1 MNILKMNFKPLLTM
15 LLFGFVALNCSSD
28 DSIDEP
34 PQNLNPT
41 VILECD
47 AFQSNNAEA
56 ILVLENVND
65 GVDYIINCVA
75 SVEIDLLIKPG
86 VIIEFS
92 DGSGMKVK
100 ESGSINAMAT
110 SSNPIRFSGTTKEKG
125 AWKGIM
131 VSSESLNNRFEFVTM
146 EYAGASGLTSNSEPA
161 SLILMTDTYFRLNLV
176 TIKNSLSNG
185 IAATGFDYN
194 VEINNTVINNCNIP
208 LYVDTN
214 MVKDISGGNFTG
226 NSTDVIRLS
235 AGQDGSIITSQT
247 WKTLSVP
254 YRTAD
259 DIVIKNGAELTL
271 EPGVILEFEDGKGLE
286 LDKLFNESSALI
298 AVGTPTNPIT
308 FTGVTKAP
316 GAWKA
321 LAIHRSSSVLTQF
334 NNVLIEYAGGAGA
347 GGAIEMWV
355 DPVLT
360 VTNTTFKDIDACAL
374 YNRYDPTNPN
384 LNESN
389 NTTVNV
395 NGDYM
400 CND

>member
-1 MNILKMNFKPLLTM
+1 MTTLKMNLKSI
-15 LLFGFVALNCSSD
+15 LFLALIGFSFASCSSD

-65 GVDYIINCVA
+65 GVDYIVNCVA
-75 SVEIDLLIKPG
+75 SVEIDLVIKPG
-86 VIIEFS
+86 VVIEFS

-161 SLILMTDTYFRLNLV
+161 SLILMTGTYFRLNLV
-176 TIKNSLSNG
+176 TIKNSFSNG

-194 VEINNTVINNCNIP
+194 VEINNTIINNCNIP

-214 MVKDISGGNFTG
+214 IVKNISGGNFTG
-226 NSTDVIRLS
+226 NATDVIRLS
-235 AGQDGSIITSQT
+235 AGQDGTISTNQT

-259 DIVIKNGAELTL
+259 DIVIKNGAQLTL
-271 EPGVILEFEDGKGLE
+271 EPGVILEFEDSKGLE
-286 LDKLFNESSALI
+286 LDKLFNEGSALI

-384 LNESN
+384 LTESN

-400 CND
+400 CNN